1 MCMKTVKKQILPH
14 KQLEFVFLTVL
25 TTEQEEY
32 AVFATT
38 EFSADF
44 KERFAK
50 THRSITDVS

>member
-1 MCMKTVKKQILPH
+1 MCMKTVKKQILLH
-14 KQLEFVFLTVL
+14 KQLEFAFLTVL

-44 KERFAK
+44 KERYSQR
-50 THRSITDVS
+50 HIGPSGM